1 MDFSEEAEAE
11 EASAA
16 TIPENTAIFTVGSHG
31 NVLVTQTKQAKTP
44 LEYNIIPINF
54 TKLLPSNKQ
63 EVNCE
68 LFYMGMVP
76 QGYAATHTP
85 HTINLFRTV
94 ADNYI
99 IPILNSTDDRD
110 TKIGNI
116 RQILPTFLIEYTKLI
131 IPHIKILLQTATDK
145 LGVTSTELLIDT
157 NTKVNSKKL
166 KVDRLTSS
174 EVPDVMNDI
183 TTLSEEVQ
191 DLVNLLCALL
201 FNPASVVWCAFID
214 KDNPRIY
221 KKLFN
226 SMRYLLEETPK
237 EYSWDIICQLLGEE
251 FGLFGNP
258 AKTQQFLPKLPQELL
273 QKLEITNV
281 DLIRTVFL
289 RPEITKVVMI
299 DGSCAIVLNANKPNN
314 HVTDKSVIHKIQADT
329 DRLLGV
335 NKITISPD
343 LAQNVATQVNALV
356 VSDIVLLELLNASFI
371 EHGNL
376 ASLSES
382 VLNARPGMSKPF
394 QSFIVNK
401 NIELMT
407 ANKNGLLYHDQLD
420 RFLREIFRQKGM
432 IRQKSLPIL
441 PSKAHDSLPILP
453 SKAHEL
459 NVSLRRGA
467 SVQGLPRD
475 LRVIDDAQLMMAKE
489 KLKKRQVEGGS
500 RRKNA
505 SKKSMKRKKNRSK
518 QSTKQSIRRRLKR
531 RRITR
536 KRV

>member
-1 MDFSEEAEAE
+1 MDFSEEAVVK

-31 NVLVTQTKQAKTP
+31 NVLVTQLKQAKNP

-54 TKLLPSNKQ
+54 TQLLPSNKR

-85 HTINLFRTV
+85 HTINLFRIV
-94 ADNYI
+94 ADNHI

-110 TKIGNI
+110 TKIRNI

-157 NTKVNSKKL
+157 NAKVNSKKP

-191 DLVNLLCALL
+191 DLVNILCALL

-214 KDNPRIY
+214 KDKPIFY
-221 KKLFN
+221 KKLFTTTPE
-226 SMRYLLEETPK
+226 LLGENQK
-237 EYSWDIICQLLGEE
+237 EYSWDIICQLLGQE

-258 AKTQQFLPKLPQELL
+258 AKTQQFLPGLHQGF
-273 QKLEITNV
+273 QITNE
-281 DLIRTVFL
+281 DLISSVF
-289 RPEITKVVMI
+289 RITDITKADITKVVMI

-314 HVTDKSVIHKIQADT
+314 HVTNQSVIHKIQADT
-329 DRLLGV
+329 DTLLEP
-335 NKITISPD
+335 NKITIS
-343 LAQNVATQVNALV
+343 LEEASRISTQVNALV
-356 VSDIVLLELLNASFI
+356 VADNVLLELLNASFI

-376 ASLSES
+376 ASLSKI
-382 VLNARPGMSKPF
+382 VLNARLRMPKSF

-401 NIELMT
+401 NIQLMT
-407 ANKNGLLYHDQLD
+407 ANENGLLYRNELN
-420 RFLREIFRQKGM
+420 RFLREIFKEKWMR
-432 IRQKSLPIL
+432 RQKSLPII
-441 PSKAHDSLPILP
+441 PSD
-453 SKAHEL
+453 AHEL
-459 NVSLRRGA
+459 NAHELNASLRRA
-467 SVQGLPRD
+467 SSVQGPPRD

-489 KLKKRQVEGGS
+489 NLKKRQVEGGS
-500 RRKNA
+500 RSKNA

-518 QSTKQSIRRRLKR
+518 RSTKQSIRRGLRR